1 MTTLI
6 NTPAPVS
13 VHTDEAVRARFNLD
27 GRTPDAVAMPTSEAE
42 CVELVRWAAREGCA
56 LVPWGGGHAVQQG
69 NTLAASRWVAVSTQ
83 NLADLHEF
91 SADDMVVT
99 AGAGFT
105 LESLQ
110 ATLKER
116 NQFLPIDPPD
126 AASATL
132 GGIVA
137 TNSYGLWRPLYGTP
151 RDRLIGVRVV
161 MPDGSVV
168 KGGGKV
174 VKNVAGYDLCKL
186 FAGSWGTLGLITEV
200 TFKTNPVPEHREHL
214 VFTSPDAAAALN
226 AALAVHTAR
235 LQPAYL
241 TVVTPEPRLC
251 VGLMGNAKAVA
262 WQRSEIASLLQA
274 AGLQERDASP
284 TEEELRSFTFK
295 STSPLVASLTVRTT
309 DLLNLMT
316 APEGLPLRMAAHVP
330 TGVIELTCGAEGA
343 TTEQLRTWFNRV
355 VRACPPG
362 GHAVWPRVPSDW
374 KSQVDVWGPTR
385 GDFSLMRSIKQTM
398 DPNGLFSPGRFIGR
412 L

>member
-6 NTPAPVS
+6 NTPAPAS
-13 VHTDEAVRARFNLD
+13 VHTDEAVRARFTLD
-27 GRTPDAVAMPTSEAE
+27 GRAPHAVAMPASEAE
-42 CVELVRWAAREGCA
+42 CVELVWWAAREGCA

-99 AGAGFT
+99 AGAGYS

-110 ATLKER
+110 TTLRER

-137 TNSYGLWRPLYGTP
+137 TNAYGLWRPLYGTP

-200 TFKTNPVPEHREHL
+200 TFKTNPVPEHREHM
-214 VFTSPDAAAALN
+214 VFTSPDAATALK
-226 AALAVHTAR
+226 AALAVHTSR

-262 WQRSEIASLLQA
+262 WQRSEIASLLRA
-274 AGLQERDASP
+274 AGLREADGGP
-284 TEEELRSFTFK
+284 TEEELRAFTP
-295 STSPLVASLTVRTT
+295 SASSPLVASLTVRTT
-309 DLLNLMT
+309 ELLNLVV
-316 APEGLPLRMAAHVP
+316 ALADLPLRVAAHVP
-330 TGVIELTCGAEGA
+330 TGVVELTCTAEDA
-343 TTEQLRTWFNRV
+343 TPEQLRAWFNRV
-355 VRACPPG
+355 VRAVPPG

-385 GDFSLMRSIKQTM
+385 GDFPLIRSLKQTM
-398 DPNGLFSPGRFIGR
+398 DPNGLFSPGRFVGR